1 MQLPQ
6 EREKKMNEVN
16 EKLLRE
22 LETAAVAV
30 RRGSG
35 GKAGEGFEK
44 KYGEAYRK
52 CVQAGI
58 KPQLKSKYR

>member
-1 MQLPQ
+1 
-6 EREKKMNEVN
+6 MNKSN
-16 EKLLRE
+16 EKLLKE
-22 LETAAVAV
+22 LESASTAV
-30 RRGSG
+30 RRGTG

-58 KPQLKSKYR
+58 KPILKSKYR

>member
-1 MQLPQ
+1 
-6 EREKKMNEVN
+6 MNEVN

-58 KPQLKSKYR
+58 KPQLKSKYRQ